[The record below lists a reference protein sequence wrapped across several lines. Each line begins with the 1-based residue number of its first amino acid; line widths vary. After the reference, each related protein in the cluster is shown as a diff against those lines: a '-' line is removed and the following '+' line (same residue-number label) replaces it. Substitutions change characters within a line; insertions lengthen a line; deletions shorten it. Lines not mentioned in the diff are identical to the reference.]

1 MFRST
6 DNYLTL
12 CDNYVSML
20 KTYRY
25 RLKPTKSQVRV
36 LERQLELCRQVYND
50 TLAYRKNAWEKEQ
63 RQVKRFETQ
72 DRLPQ
77 LKVDHPEY
85 KEIHSLTLQ
94 NVVLRV
100 ELAFKSFFRRVKAGE
115 NPGYPRFKGKGRYN
129 SITYTQSGFKLDS
142 ELLHLSKI
150 GDIKIKLH
158 RPIEGEIKTCTIRR
172 MPTGKWFVCFSVDMG
187 EVTLPPWKDGS
198 VVGID
203 VGLESFATL
212 SNGEKITNPRFF
224 REEEK
229 ELARVQ
235 RRLSK
240 APKGTPERKK
250 ALKVVERVHERIGNR
265 RNDFAHQVSRRLV
278 DRYGII
284 VFEDLDITNMLKNHH
299 LAKSISDVA
308 WSLLVNATESKAAY
322 AGSKVVLVDPRQ
334 TSQMCSRC
342 GLIVKKDLSERVHS
356 CPECSLTMDRDHN
369 AAINILRLGMQSLRK
384 SDRSPVL

>member
-1 MFRST
+1 MVKSYRFR
-6 DNYLTL
+6 LF
-12 CDNYVSML
+12 
-20 KTYRY
+20 
-25 RLKPTKSQVRV
+25 PTKSQVRI

-63 RQVKRFETQ
+63 RTVKRFETQ

-77 LKVDHPEY
+77 LKVDRPEF

-100 ELAFKSFFRRVKAGE
+100 ELAFKAFFRRIKAGE
-115 NPGYPRFKGKGRYN
+115 NPGYPRFKGKGRYD
-129 SITYTQSGFKLDS
+129 SITYPQSGFGLDYGK
-142 ELLHLSKI
+142 LHLSKI

-158 RPIEGEIKTCTIRR
+158 RSLEGKIKTCTIRR
-172 MPTGKWFVCFSVDMG
+172 MPTGKWYACFSVDMG
-187 EVTLPPWKDGS
+187 DVQLPPWKDGS

-212 SNGEKITNPRFF
+212 SNGEKIANPRFF
-224 REEEK
+224 RVEEK
-229 ELARVQ
+229 ALAKAQ
-235 RRLSK
+235 RKLSK
-240 APKGTPERKK
+240 APKGTPERKA
-250 ALKVVERVHERIGNR
+250 ALKVVERVHERIANR
-265 RNDFAHQVSRRLV
+265 RNDFANQVSCQLV
-278 DRYGII
+278 DRFGVI
-284 VFEDLDITNMLKNHH
+284 VFEDLDIRNMLKNHC

-308 WSLLVNATESKAAY
+308 WNILVKAAESKAAY

-342 GLIVKKDLSERVHS
+342 GLIVKKDLSIRIHS
-356 CPECSLTMDRDHN
+356 CPECGLSMDRDLN

-384 SDRSPVL
+384 SDRSPAL